1 MPPAKKQ
8 EQIPITALSPAE
20 LASIRERVEA
30 DFERLAE
37 YSVELQRLIAQFGA
51 SGRSIETLAESKQ
64 GKADIRQPL
73 LLPLTSSLY
82 VPGALAETEKVL
94 IDIGTGYYV
103 EMSSEEG
110 TDYCRRKVLKLKD
123 QLDIA
128 NQAAQEKKNFLLQ
141 VNAVLQQKVKAGQA
155 QQKAS

>member
-64 GKADIRQPL
+64 GKADIRRACTMTYQHQH
-73 LLPLTSSLY
+73 Y
-82 VPGALAETEKVL
+82 VL
-94 IDIGTGYYV
+94 
-103 EMSSEEG
+103 
-110 TDYCRRKVLKLKD
+110 
-123 QLDIA
+123 
-128 NQAAQEKKNFLLQ
+128 
-141 VNAVLQQKVKAGQA
+141 NAFVHHQT
-155 QQKAS
+155 